1 MLDGYNITGQL
12 KIKYFL
18 ITYGSISRVFTNL
31 SKVVFFKCH
40 TDMYRHLMSSLT
52 IIMKVIN
59 QLGVLIYD
67 CLNHSSTVYIASDH

>member
-18 ITYGSISRVFTNL
+18 ITYGSISRVFSDL
-31 SKVVFFKCH
+31 SKVVFFFKCH
-40 TDMYRHLMSSLT
+40 TDMYRHLMLSLT

-67 CLNHSSTVYIASDH
+67 CLNHSST